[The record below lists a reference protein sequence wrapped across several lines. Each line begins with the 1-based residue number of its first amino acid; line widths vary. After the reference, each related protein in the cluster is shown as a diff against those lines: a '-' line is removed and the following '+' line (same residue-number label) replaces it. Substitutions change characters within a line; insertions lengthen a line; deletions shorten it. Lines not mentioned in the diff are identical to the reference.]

1 MVPAGFFKKTWLFY
15 VIGLTSSLTSC
26 KVAHYFFTIPH
37 QPYNQYRGQGKM
49 IFEGVK
55 LMFIG
60 MTTVL
65 LFLFLMILLIQL
77 TSYLTRGATARE
89 IEGIRLA
96 RELLAQKKKK
106 AAASDTDEDIAV
118 IAAAVTAYE
127 VERFAQV

>member
-1 MVPAGFFKKTWLFY
+1 
-15 VIGLTSSLTSC
+15 
-26 KVAHYFFTIPH
+26 
-37 QPYNQYRGQGKM
+37 M

-65 LFLFLMILLIQL
+65 LFLILMILLIQL

-89 IEGIRLA
+89 VEGIRLE

-106 AAASDTDEDIAV
+106 AAASGDTDEDIAV
-118 IAAAVTAYE
+118 IAAAVAAYE
-127 VERFAQV
+127 TERFAQA

>member
-1 MVPAGFFKKTWLFY
+1 
-15 VIGLTSSLTSC
+15 
-26 KVAHYFFTIPH
+26 
-37 QPYNQYRGQGKM
+37 M

-96 RELLAQKKKK
+96 RELLAQKKKR

-127 VERFAQV
+127 VERFAQA